1 MSFFRMLFVL
11 LLCLP
16 ITYLVLRLTIGLIDQ
31 LTAERKAQR
40 KVRKRRDTGY
50 GRNHGKRTVHNR
62 RRY

>member
-16 ITYLVLRLTIGLIDQ
+16 ITYLGLWLTIGLIDQ

-50 GRNHGKRTVHNR
+50 RRNHEKKTIHNHR
-62 RRY
+62 KY